1 MAKIYGILRAWKE
14 HLHPRRIDLVGDYA
28 GRELFIVE
36 GDSLLRQALS
46 DERIDI
52 EGI

>member
-1 MAKIYGILRAWKE
+1 MVKIYSILREWKK
-14 HLHPRRIDLVGDYA
+14 HLCPRRIDLIGDYA

-46 DERIDI
+46 DERIDM